1 MNELLIPAMGSEQA
15 KKSFEKGKWKN
26 FARRLTKNPFMK
38 EYVFERVN
46 GLCPW
51 CGKPLRKRNL
61 HGFHVHH
68 IDYFHQCKTSAF
80 IEVPS
85 PTEKRPDR
93 KYKVPHCEDCKNTT
107 PLACEECVRRV
118 VAVHKLCNRDIE
130 QTRIELQ
137 G

>member
-93 KYKVPHCEDCKNTT
+93 KYKVPHCEDF
-107 PLACEECVRRV
+107 
-118 VAVHKLCNRDIE
+118 DILP
-130 QTRIELQ
+130 TAKAGGFLDTDGICLR
-137 G
+137 

>member
-1 MNELLIPAMGSEQA
+1 MVCVLGVESLSER
-15 KKSFEKGKWKN
+15 E
-26 FARRLTKNPFMK
+26 T
-38 EYVFERVN
+38 
-46 GLCPW
+46 CI
-51 CGKPLRKRNL
+51 
-61 HGFHVHH
+61 HH

-107 PLACEECVRRV
+107 PLAFEECVRRV